1 MNQKDIVYKIVKEA
15 GSLGIR
21 TEQVKIEAMRRG
33 ISCADRYLRWL
44 AEENKV
50 DSQRKPDDKTHTWW
64 VKKPGPKQ
72 QSFLNPV
79 HQGIIDN
86 LTLKPLIKDILG

>member
-1 MNQKDIVYKIVKEA
+1 MGQKEIVYEIVKQA
-15 GSLGIR
+15 GSLGVR
-21 TEQVKIEAMRRG
+21 TEQVKRLAMFKG
-33 ISCADRYLRWL
+33 VSCADRYLRYL
-44 AEENKV
+44 QEENRV

-64 VKKPGPKQ
+64 IKKPEPKQ